1 MITLTLKWMGRLKEI
16 EFPCTDT
23 ELQAKLADLRP
34 PDASPAEIFVSS
46 VEEPTALCMLE
57 TQFVNLDEINF
68 LAKRMESFD
77 YDELLQ
83 FYAAAQYEGFL
94 YPKDLTVRRALEDLR
109 REGFL
114 ETTQR
119 YRPNGAKS
127 SLLFKLHK
135 K

>member
-57 TQFVNLDEINF
+57 TQFVKITPTS
-68 LAKRMESFD
+68 RMCSCASIMMK
-77 YDELLQ
+77 Q
-83 FYAAAQYEGFL
+83 VSPQPHSCA
-94 YPKDLTVRRALEDLR
+94 P
-109 REGFL
+109 
-114 ETTQR
+114 
-119 YRPNGAKS
+119 S
-127 SLLFKLHK
+127 SPQ
-135 K
+135 